1 MRSGPVAAMLADG
14 RRLHLQHGPIDLVIE
29 AFGPHEEVCRAYDAA
44 RARFETVLPE
54 LAGELPLLRRAGAP
68 EPEGVIAGAMW
79 RAVRPYAPEFVTSMA
94 AVAGSVADN
103 MLHHMV
109 QSAVLERAYV
119 NNGGDIALVVNDGH
133 FRIGI
138 CDNPAIGLIGGRID
152 IRAGD
157 GIGGVATSGW
167 RGRSFSLGIA
177 DAVTVLAATAAE
189 ADAAA
194 TMVANRVDLPGSP
207 KIARAPAETLQ
218 PDSDLARLL
227 VTVDVAELSRNEA
240 VEALARGQVAA
251 AGYLERGLFRAACL
265 ALGSTRMT
273 VPDDLRPQIWKE

>member
-1 MRSGPVAAMLADG
+1 MLADG

-29 AFGPHEEVCRAYDAA
+29 AFGPHDEVRRAYEAA

-54 LAGELPLLRRAGAP
+54 LAGELPVLRRAGGP
-68 EPEGVIAGAMW
+68 EPEGVIAAAMW
-79 RAVRPYAPEFVTSMA
+79 RAVQPYAPEFVTPMA
-94 AVAGSVADN
+94 AVAGGVADEI
-103 MLHHMV
+103 LRHME
-109 QSAVLERAYV
+109 QAVALDRAYV
-119 NNGGDIALVVNDGH
+119 NNGGDIALMVNDGH

-138 CDNPAIGLIGGRID
+138 CDNPAIGLVGGQID

-177 DAVTVLAATAAE
+177 DAVTVLAPTAAE

-194 TMVANRVDLPGSP
+194 TMVANRIDLPGSP
-207 KIARAPAETLQ
+207 KVTRAPADTLQ
-218 PDSDLARLL
+218 PDSDLGARL
-227 VTVDVAELSRNEA
+227 VTVDVAELSRDEA
-240 VEALARGQVAA
+240 AEALAPGQAAA
-251 AGYLERGLFRAACL
+251 AGYLQRGLFRAACL

-273 VPDDLRPQIWKE
+273 VPDVFRPQIWKE

>member
-1 MRSGPVAAMLADG
+1 MLADG

-29 AFGPHEEVCRAYDAA
+29 AFGPQEEVRRAYEAA

-54 LAGELPLLRRAGAP
+54 LAGELPLLRRAAAP
-68 EPEGVIAGAMW
+68 EPEGEIAAAMW
-79 RAVRPYAPEFVTSMA
+79 RAVRPYAPEFVTPMA
-94 AVAGSVADN
+94 AVAGSVADHI
-103 MLHHMV
+103 LHHMV
-109 QSAVLERAYV
+109 QAASLERVYV
-119 NNGGDIALVVNDGH
+119 NNGGDIAIAVHDGH

-177 DAVTVLAATAAE
+177 DAVTVLAATAAG

-194 TMVANRVDLPGSP
+194 TMVANRIDLPGSP
-207 KIARAPAETLQ
+207 KIARAPADTLQ
-218 PDSDLARLL
+218 PDSDLGARL
-227 VTVDVAELSRNEA
+227 VTVDVAELSRDEA
-240 VEALARGQVAA
+240 AEALAQGHAAA
-251 AGYLERGLFRAACL
+251 AGYLQRGLFRAACL